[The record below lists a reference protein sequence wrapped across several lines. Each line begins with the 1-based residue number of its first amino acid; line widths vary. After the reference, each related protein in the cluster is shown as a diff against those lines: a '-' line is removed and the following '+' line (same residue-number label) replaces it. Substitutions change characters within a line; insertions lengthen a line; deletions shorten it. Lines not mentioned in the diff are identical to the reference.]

1 MRRLISS
8 GQTGKNAMNDGSVTE
23 QTVNSVSRRSF
34 LGVLLG
40 FGSAVMGAALAVPLI
55 RFALHPLIATTTKIG
70 WSDVGKLDEFTSLT
84 APVKKLI
91 KFEQRDAWRRIVSE
105 KAVYVMP
112 PKDGVIRVLSPICP
126 HLGCSI
132 PWSQEK
138 QEFICP
144 CHGAVFAKDGARV
157 SGPSPRSMDDLDTTI
172 ENGTVKVRY
181 QYFRQLIPQ
190 KEPLS

>member
-8 GQTGKNAMNDGSVTE
+8 SHTGKNAMNDASVTE
-23 QTVNSVSRRSF
+23 QSVNSVSRRSF

-84 APVKKLI
+84 VPVKKLI

-132 PWSQEK
+132 PWNEEK

-144 CHGAVFAKDGARV
+144 CHGAVFAKDGARI
-157 SGPSPRSMDDLDTTI
+157 SGPSPRSMDDLETTI
-172 ENGTVKVRY
+172 ENGTVKVQY